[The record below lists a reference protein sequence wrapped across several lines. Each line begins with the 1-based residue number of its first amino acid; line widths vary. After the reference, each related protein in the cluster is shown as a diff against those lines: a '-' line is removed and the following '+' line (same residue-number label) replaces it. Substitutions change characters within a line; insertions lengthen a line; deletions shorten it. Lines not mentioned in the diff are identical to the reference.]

1 MAVKYVNARQKQRI
15 ATTQEWQNNNPV
27 LLAGEL
33 GIESDSHKMKAG
45 DGSTPY
51 NSLPFL
57 GGGGGQP
64 IAKQITLLA
73 SGWNNRQHVINDS
86 DITATSIILFDA
98 PVGTDITDYSMLQGA
113 VIVAASQTNGQL
125 VLQALGIVPTAD
137 LAVSL
142 AIL

>member
-15 ATTQEWQNNNPV
+15 ATTQEWQSNNPI
-27 LLAGEL
+27 LLAGEI

-57 GGGGGQP
+57 GGGGQP
-64 IAKQITLLA
+64 ITKQITLFAA
-73 SGWNNRQHVINDS
+73 SWSSRQYVINDS
-86 DITATSIILFDA
+86 DIKATSIILFDA
-98 PVGTDITDYSMLQGA
+98 PVGTDLTDYSMLQGA
-113 VIVAASQTNGQL
+113 VIVAASQTDGQL
-125 VLQALGIVPTAD
+125 VLQALGIVPTSD
-137 LAVSL
+137 LDVAL